1 MMRREE
7 GGEGGGEGVVVATR
21 ETVKIRWTDGMP
33 AQARAV
39 SSSSTLSSW
48 MVLREAKGRGRG
60 WRRGAAGRLGETSTA
75 TGFCRWEA
83 GTKGWR

>member
-1 MMRREE
+1 M
-7 GGEGGGEGVVVATR
+7 VATR
-21 ETVKIRWTDGMP
+21 ETVKVRWTDGMP
-33 AQARAV
+33 GQARAV

-48 MVLREAKGRGRG
+48 MVLHEAKGRGRG